1 MCIYQYSKEVIN
13 FISEMHESEIS
24 KWKEDETIF
33 LETHNF
39 PAMLEQVRKQS
50 FVTIV
55 GVPGSGK
62 TVTARHIALILQ
74 TEGYDILPIKDI
86 RKIETFSNPKQPQV
100 FVFDDMVGVY
110 GLIVGEID
118 VLDKYKDLLE
128 HPSHSKTKTIMTCRE
143 VIYRNERSL
152 NSFLF
157 KKEKVIM
164 LHSDENAL
172 NDKDKLDLF
181 EKYKLGKHMLSSV
194 DLSSVSKMFPYL
206 CKLFSREKEF
216 LRYGPKFFICPLS
229 CILEELDGMQLKNK
243 VQYASLVLLMASG
256 GILSEKKIDNID
268 SENSKFNE
276 MKCQFLRRCKVRQNT
291 DCFEIIDAL
300 SEMEE
305 TYTKKAGK

>member
-1 MCIYQYSKEVIN
+1 
-13 FISEMHESEIS
+13 MHEYEIS

-74 TEGYDILPIKDI
+74 TEGYGILPIRDI
-86 RKIETFSNPKQPQV
+86 RNIETFSNPKKPQV
-100 FVFDDMVGVY
+100 FVIDDMVGVF

-118 VLDKYKDLLE
+118 VMDKYKDLLE
-128 HPSHSKTKTIMTCRE
+128 HPSHSETKTIMTCRE
-143 VIYRNERSL
+143 AIYRNERSL

-164 LHSDENAL
+164 LHSEENAL

-216 LRYGPKFFICPLS
+216 LRYGPNFFICPLS
-229 CILEELDGMQLKNK
+229 CILKELNEMQLKNK

-256 GILSEKKIDNID
+256 GIL
-268 SENSKFNE
+268 
-276 MKCQFLRRCKVRQNT
+276 
-291 DCFEIIDAL
+291 
-300 SEMEE
+300 
-305 TYTKKAGK
+305 